1 MIKIY
6 SNSEKNLLLHI
17 IFRKIDFKKRQDI
30 ISPLEFIQV
39 ASLQLSKD
47 QTFKAHM
54 HKWKNKKI
62 EKLIAQE
69 SWVVIQGKVKVQYY
83 DINKNFLKDYIL
95 TPGDCTI
102 TLYGGHNYTSLTD
115 ETLVYEFKTGPYDG
129 QSSDKDFLND

>member
-54 HKWKNKKI
+54 HNWKNKKI
-62 EKLIAQE
+62 G
-69 SWVVIQGKVKVQYY
+69 S
-83 DINKNFLKDYIL
+83 
-95 TPGDCTI
+95 
-102 TLYGGHNYTSLTD
+102 
-115 ETLVYEFKTGPYDG
+115 
-129 QSSDKDFLND
+129 